1 MAIFLKVI
9 KKNCV
14 DDKQGKLFYFL
25 GIAFAFLLCIAFLT
39 ILILPVTAPEIF
51 FTDRDS
57 YDAAINQLNS
67 RYTSGRNTR
76 FHETS
81 NYSYYLNYQESDDNL
96 LLTIDMRDKYVSNTE
111 HTINYIFKS
120 GKFIIEYTNT
130 RSGKEF
136 FSATFTKR
144 NDGFA
149 IHKKYLLRLTES
161 QIHNA
166 LIAIESSTIA
176 IKDNACKYINL
187 AISEYVEFEHTV
199 NAIFGSGLAFF
210 IFFLVI
216 CLGLIIIYIL
226 ASKWDAAQR
235 TANYQYL
242 QYLPQDTIGGS
253 NNNVNNI
260 ADDTYILT
268 SETISSLKKYK
279 ELLDNEIITEDEFK
293 KLKSEL
299 LNL

>member
-1 MAIFLKVI
+1 MANFLKVI

-25 GIAFAFLLCIAFLT
+25 GIAFAFLLCIVFLT
-39 ILILPVTAPEIF
+39 IFILPLTTPEIF

-57 YDAAINQLNS
+57 YDAAINRLNS

-81 NYSYYLNYQESDDNL
+81 NYSYYLNYQEIDDNL
-96 LLTIDMRDKYVSNTE
+96 HLTINMRDKYVSNTE
-111 HTINYIFKS
+111 HTINYVFES
-120 GKFIIEYTNT
+120 GNFVIEYSNT
-130 RSGKEF
+130 RSGKEVY
-136 FSATFTKR
+136 SATFTKR

-149 IHKKYLLRLTES
+149 IHNKYLLRLTES

-166 LIAIESSTIA
+166 LTAIESSTIA
-176 IKDNACKYINL
+176 IEDNACAYINS
-187 AISEYVEFEHTV
+187 AISEYVKFDHTV

-210 IFFLVI
+210 ILFLVI
-216 CLGLIIIYIL
+216 CLILIIFYIL
-226 ASKWDAAQR
+226 ASKWDAALR
-235 TANYQYL
+235 NTNYQYL
-242 QYLPQDTIGGS
+242 QYLTQDTIDS
-253 NNNVNNI
+253 NDNARNVAN
-260 ADDTYILT
+260 DTYILT
-268 SETISSLKKYK
+268 PETISSLKKYK